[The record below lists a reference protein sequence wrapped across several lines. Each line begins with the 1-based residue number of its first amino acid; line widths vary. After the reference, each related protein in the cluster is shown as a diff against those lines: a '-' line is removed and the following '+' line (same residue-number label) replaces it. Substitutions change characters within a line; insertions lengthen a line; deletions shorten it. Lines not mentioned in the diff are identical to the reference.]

1 MLFRSFY
8 TIYNTDLA
16 APIEDE
22 AVRKRFE
29 SKCEQDKSVIF
40 DRIYQVE
47 VERSYR
53 IVGALETIANDIE
66 NQVVPT
72 VKEAMSKWLKLVLT
86 LDAMAVGLIVIVMF
100 VLAQWFDVWELF
112 SYDFTST
119 ALISSIKL
127 GLTLFGFSVVHFM
140 VRSFSAKVIARK
152 IVNNVVIDKSLA
164 GKHREVS
171 TLAGNIKQAFLKNTQ
186 PLRSIF
192 RPMPVG
198 WSMRSRR
205 VLAEVSSDSSEFIQT
220 MNDRYTK
227 PSGNKPQMEDSSPDA
242 VVETLQPI
250 KVESN

>member
-1 MLFRSFY
+1 MHDTLDHLVANTITRSDSEKFLYILNQIDSAAQEDNPEAVVAAWQRALAAKRLTAGRFY

-86 LDAMAVGLIVIVMF
+86 LDA
-100 VLAQWFDVWELF
+100 DR
-112 SYDFTST
+112 
-119 ALISSIKL
+119 K
-127 GLTLFGFSVVHFM
+127 SVV
-140 VRSFSAKVIARK
+140 
-152 IVNNVVIDKSLA
+152 
-164 GKHREVS
+164 
-171 TLAGNIKQAFLKNTQ
+171 
-186 PLRSIF
+186 
-192 RPMPVG
+192 
-198 WSMRSRR
+198 
-205 VLAEVSSDSSEFIQT
+205 
-220 MNDRYTK
+220 
-227 PSGNKPQMEDSSPDA
+227 
-242 VVETLQPI
+242 
-250 KVESN
+250 